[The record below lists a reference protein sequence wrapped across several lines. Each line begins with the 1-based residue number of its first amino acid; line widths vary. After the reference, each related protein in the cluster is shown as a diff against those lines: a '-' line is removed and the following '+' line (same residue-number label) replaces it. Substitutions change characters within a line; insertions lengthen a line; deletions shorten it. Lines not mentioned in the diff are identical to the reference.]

1 MPMSNYWIRAFMDQD
16 GDGEF
21 SGSENAG
28 LYSASSITVS
38 HRLTGVDI
46 TLFDRS
52 SDDSDLDWFTDWYEV
67 THMTDPMNASNYP
80 TYLAFVDESSV
91 ITTNTTVS
99 LDLDAFAADT
109 VEISESVNFQP
120 AWTATFSEVVS
131 YPLSSDDNGWRTLY
145 LQLVRTG
152 ETSRVFM
159 DSLLL
164 DTLPPSLTVTSPSPA
179 MVTSARWIS
188 VQGTIQDDGL
198 GVSVQIDGRYPD
210 RTYQGG
216 YSFERYRLDPGTNL
230 LTVAATDR
238 AGHSTQVV
246 LQVVQDLSLDTTA
259 PSISFEVPSY
269 VGSNE
274 VYSFSGSTD
283 DPFAEVSMTVRQGDN
298 EIGPIAMAGVN
309 TQRWKSTSLFS
320 GINEV
325 LFVAEDPAGHAT
337 TSSYTVVRDDGF
349 FLAITSPAPGQV
361 INSTSV
367 LVRGHASLDFVG
379 ATITV
384 NGVEA
389 NLTTLTDRVEFVT
402 VSAVPLE
409 KGHTD
414 LRGTASLGTSGYGL
428 FSQSGENDY
437 LFHHSIYDY
446 QVTYVRT
453 YRHSEGGSWYQWD
466 FAPTRTIYER
476 NWSQGTDEEI
486 WDAGVL
492 TDRSTSSTNIKY
504 YYDTMFGEP
513 EWTTSIVVGVETV
526 SGQTSVPL
534 LAEFGESASQ
544 NRTHISYDKYEY
556 SLSTDISEVR
566 FVKHSNNSEPQAV
579 FLILPGIYKGGE
591 LPDDATNIYFRGH
604 QGFILNNYL
613 TFVYTVEPG
622 VEYSITED
630 DFAWPVTHSYEANS
644 PYIGGEKTGRHH
656 LHILLPSLLNND
668 EPLVDLDSDIDN
680 DGDIDDDDD
689 PLEDKDMG
697 EIVRVDD
704 TDDGSS
710 WEDDDFQYVAVEIQP
725 NPSVGVAW
733 FTYDTSKVKLWE
745 YPNYDEI
752 PSGSASSPYWDFGN
766 GDRLPY
772 EVYVQG
778 LATTAPN
785 AEIEVILHYKMDDA
799 EWADTNR
806 ITVCGELGHHA
817 YFASIVDYIKEYR
830 GFFAEDYKLFEDDVD
845 APGGPA
851 GFTHNLVAVLTEETT
866 MHNHDARLD
875 PVNKYY
881 GDVQADFGSAVV
893 IVNGG
898 YFDTTWSDPEDEPP
912 YAGRVKGICL
922 ENSSQVLHSRPVL
935 PIPPDTEDYW
945 YDHRGWIGQS
955 TASDAWLYGEPAS
968 DAPLDGS
975 LRAAVG
981 SVIAFYPNTTR
992 PFPSGAAGYNEEMSN
1007 IIGWSTNGV
1016 LFFIVSTQGEG
1027 TYSPSID
1034 YSGLVDAIADS
1045 GAKTVYEMD
1054 GSSSIAFLHRDRLG
1068 NNLDVYGSVGKRHQ
1082 YLYYTFAP
1090 EQRVSNYVI
1099 INWKP

>member
-1 MPMSNYWIRAFMDQD
+1 
-16 GDGEF
+16 
-21 SGSENAG
+21 
-28 LYSASSITVS
+28 
-38 HRLTGVDI
+38 
-46 TLFDRS
+46 
-52 SDDSDLDWFTDWYEV
+52 
-67 THMTDPMNASNYP
+67 
-80 TYLAFVDESSV
+80 
-91 ITTNTTVS
+91 
-99 LDLDAFAADT
+99 
-109 VEISESVNFQP
+109 
-120 AWTATFSEVVS
+120 
-131 YPLSSDDNGWRTLY
+131 
-145 LQLVRTG
+145 
-152 ETSRVFM
+152 
-159 DSLLL
+159 
-164 DTLPPSLTVTSPSPA
+164 
-179 MVTSARWIS
+179 
-188 VQGTIQDDGL
+188 
-198 GVSVQIDGRYPD
+198 
-210 RTYQGG
+210 
-216 YSFERYRLDPGTNL
+216 
-230 LTVAATDR
+230 
-238 AGHSTQVV
+238 
-246 LQVVQDLSLDTTA
+246 
-259 PSISFEVPSY
+259 
-269 VGSNE
+269 
-274 VYSFSGSTD
+274 
-283 DPFAEVSMTVRQGDN
+283 
-298 EIGPIAMAGVN
+298 
-309 TQRWKSTSLFS
+309 
-320 GINEV
+320 V

-367 LVRGHASLDFVG
+367 LVRGYASLDFVG

-384 NGVEA
+384 NGVDA

-402 VSAVPLE
+402 TSSVPLE
-409 KGHTD
+409 KGRNE
-414 LRGTASLGTSGYGL
+414 LRGMAALATGGYGIL
-428 FSQSGENDY
+428 SQGGEGDLPFGHGVY
-437 LFHHSIYDY
+437 SYE
-446 QVTYVRT
+446 VRYVSW
-453 YRHSEGGSWYQWD
+453 YRHAEETSSYDWAIYSG
-466 FAPTRTIYER
+466 RTIHDR
-476 NWSQGTDEEI
+476 RWSQETENFV
-486 WDAGVL
+486 WDAGIL
-492 TDRSTSSTNIKY
+492 TARSESSTNIHY
-504 YYDTMFGEP
+504 VYDTASLSGP
-513 EWTTSIVVGVETV
+513 EWTTSIVVGVETITP
-526 SGQTSVPL
+526 QKTVPYL
-534 LAEFGESASQ
+534 VEFGRAVIN
-544 NRTHISYDKYEY
+544 NRTDMTYEELETSDRTY
-556 SLSTDISEVR
+556 LSEVR
-566 FVKHSNNSEPQAV
+566 FVKHAENAEPMAV
-579 FLILPGIYKGGE
+579 FLSLPGIYSGGE
-591 LPDDATNIYFRGH
+591 LPADATNIYFRGH
-604 QGFILNNYL
+604 QGFIWNNYL

-622 VEYSITED
+622 VEYSITEN
-630 DFAWPVTHSYEANS
+630 DFTWPVTHSYEANS

-656 LHILLPSLLNND
+656 LHILFPSLLNND

-704 TDDGSS
+704 ADDGSS
-710 WEDDDFQYVAVEIQP
+710 WEDDDFQYVAVDIQP
-725 NPSVGVAW
+725 TPSVGVAW

-830 GFFAEDYKLFEDDVD
+830 GDFAEDYKLFEDEVD

-992 PFPSGAAGYNEEMSN
+992 PFPSG
-1007 IIGWSTNGV
+1007 
-1016 LFFIVSTQGEG
+1016 
-1027 TYSPSID
+1027 
-1034 YSGLVDAIADS
+1034 
-1045 GAKTVYEMD
+1045 
-1054 GSSSIAFLHRDRLG
+1054 
-1068 NNLDVYGSVGKRHQ
+1068 
-1082 YLYYTFAP
+1082 
-1090 EQRVSNYVI
+1090 
-1099 INWKP
+1099 